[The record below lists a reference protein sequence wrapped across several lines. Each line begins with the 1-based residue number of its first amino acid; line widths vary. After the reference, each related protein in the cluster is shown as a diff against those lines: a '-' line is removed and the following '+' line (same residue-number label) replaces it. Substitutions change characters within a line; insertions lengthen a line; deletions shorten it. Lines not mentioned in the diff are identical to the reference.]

1 MSLFGAVLGLAT
13 PGVVAGRLRGLK
25 VEVTGIMRDELY
37 PMPIAGGEPETV
49 VEIVVDGTVD
59 REVDGTVAVSGK
71 LSSGAKFEDRIP
83 SFLFISRSSGGTGYT
98 GFNSGGVL
106 LVISSRLWISFTSW
120 RFWGGVHWVTDSSAN
135 ILLVVR
141 LL

>member
-49 VEIVVDGTVD
+49 VEIVVEGTVE
-59 REVDGTVAVSGK
+59 REVDGTVDV
-71 LSSGAKFEDRIP
+71 
-83 SFLFISRSSGGTGYT
+83 GG
-98 GFNSGGVL
+98 
-106 LVISSRLWISFTSW
+106 
-120 RFWGGVHWVTDSSAN
+120 
-135 ILLVVR
+135 
-141 LL
+141 